1 MYSDRWTTPAGSPDA
16 VSGGTRP
23 DRRRENESRTKDDEP
38 GGAAVDDVVG
48 FPSFGGTRLISGAEK
63 VLRRNDM
70 GGWTKAA
77 PNLYPH
83 QWSWDS
89 AFIAIGLAHLDTRR
103 AARELETLFAH
114 QWKTGKVPHIVFNRD
129 ASPRSY
135 FPGPEHWACAA
146 SSPDAPP
153 APPYTSCLSQPPV
166 HAIAALRI
174 REAVGRRDEED
185 VSFAL
190 AFLKGIYP
198 KLLSWHRYLLTY
210 RDPEGS
216 GLVTIYHPWG
226 SGTDNSPRWDDAL
239 EAVEV
244 GDVGPYPR
252 YDLEHVEDASQRP
265 TDAEYDRYLWLM
277 ELIKRAHRCDEASVY
292 ETHPF
297 LVKDVLTS
305 AILVAAN
312 EALLEIAGLVEAP
325 ERDHAL
331 ITGWIERGR
340 RGLEGC
346 WDREFGLCLDYDLRA
361 ERPLRVRTVAGFAP
375 LIAGGLDPERLDFL
389 IETLDS
395 PAFAGNPRLRW
406 PLPPSTSPE
415 DPRFDPRSYW
425 RGPTWPVVNW
435 LLWRSLV
442 RAGEKERAEDLRRA
456 ALEQLSERGFGEY
469 FEPFTG
475 QLLGSADQS
484 WTAAVAL
491 DWLAYGSPREEGV
504 SS

>member
-1 MYSDRWTTPAGSPDA
+1 MRGHDYRGRDSLSHSAP
-16 VSGGTRP
+16 
-23 DRRRENESRTKDDEP
+23 REALAKLALKAND
-38 GGAAVDDVVG
+38 
-48 FPSFGGTRLISGAEK
+48 

-77 PNLYPH
+77 PELYPH

-114 QWKTGKVPHIVFNRD
+114 QWKTGKVPHIVFNEE
-129 ASPRSY
+129 APPESY

-146 SSPDAPP
+146 TSPDAPP

-166 HAIAALRI
+166 HAIGALRI
-174 REAVGRRDEED
+174 WEAAQRGSEDEI
-185 VSFAL
+185 L
-190 AFLKGIYP
+190 AANSFLKGIYP
-198 KLLSWHRYLLTY
+198 RLLSWHRYLLTY
-210 RDPEGS
+210 RDPERS

-226 SGTDNSPRWDDAL
+226 SGTDNSPRWDAPL
-239 EAVEV
+239 EALEV

-252 YDLEHVEDASQRP
+252 HDLQHVGSPSQRP
-265 TDAEYDRYLWLM
+265 TNAEYDRYLWLVN
-277 ELIKRAHRCDEASVY
+277 LIKRAGCDEATIY

-312 EALLEIAGLVEAP
+312 EALLEIADLVGAP
-325 ERDHAL
+325 EEEQAL
-331 ITGWIERGR
+331 IAEWMARGR
-340 RGLEGC
+340 QGLEGC
-346 WDREFGLCLDYDLRA
+346 WDAEFGSCLDYDLRA
-361 ERPLRVRTVAGFAP
+361 DRPLRVRTVAGFAP
-375 LIAGGLDPERLDFL
+375 LIAGGLSRERLGALLETFDSTAFL
-389 IETLDS
+389 
-395 PAFAGNPRLRW
+395 GHRGLRW

-415 DPRFDPRSYW
+415 DPRFKPRSYW

-435 LLWRSLV
+435 LFWWSLLRV
-442 RAGEKERAEDLRRA
+442 GEHERAEELRRT
-456 ALEQLSERGFGEY
+456 ALDQLAVRGFGEY
-469 FEPFTG
+469 FDPFTG

-491 DWLAYGSPREEGV
+491 DWLAHDPAPEENLP
-504 SS
+504 S